1 MEWYTWASQKGLL
14 KGMRVRLPSPAHRE
28 RGKMPNKKV
37 KDVPKKKVKVDPDQ
51 FFTRVLHRAYMRDG
65 DLVHTGE
72 ALTLALL
79 LHAHGKQRTKKDI
92 EEVAK
97 LLDDPN
103 L

>member
-1 MEWYTWASQKGLL
+1 MANTKPQ
-14 KGMRVRLPSPAHRE
+14 
-28 RGKMPNKKV
+28 GKRKP
-37 KDVPKKKVKVDPDQ
+37 KVDPDQ
-51 FFTRVLHRAYMRDG
+51 FFKRVQHRAYMRDG

-79 LHAHGKQRTKKDI
+79 LHAKGKGRNKRDI
-92 EEVAK
+92 DEVSR